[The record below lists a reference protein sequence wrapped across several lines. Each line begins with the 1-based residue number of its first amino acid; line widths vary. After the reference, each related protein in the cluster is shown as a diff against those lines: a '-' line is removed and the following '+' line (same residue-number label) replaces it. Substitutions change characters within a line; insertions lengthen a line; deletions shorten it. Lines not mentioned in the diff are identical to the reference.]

1 MKYFIFAALLP
12 VLLSSAALADAP
24 ERSGQTTM
32 GGKPVVLL
40 GTPVN
45 VGDAAPDF
53 AAVDAA
59 WKPTRLSDLKGKV
72 VILSSVPSLDT
83 KVCSIQT
90 RRFNKEASALGKD
103 IQIVT
108 LSEDLPFAQKR
119 FCSAEKI
126 DSMLVLSDT
135 VDREY
140 GLKYGL
146 LMKGRSLLA
155 RAVIVVG
162 KDGNVAYEEIVSDL
176 SHEPDYDKALAA
188 AKAAAARP

>member
-1 MKYFIFAALLP
+1 MNILAALL
-12 VLLSSAALADAP
+12 LTFGLAAARAQTP
-24 ERSGQTTM
+24 ERTGQTTM

-53 AAVDAA
+53 AAVDAQ

-90 RRFNKEASALGKD
+90 RRFNKEAAALGKD

-119 FCSAEKI
+119 FCEGAKI
-126 DSMLVLSDT
+126 DSILVLSDT
-135 VDREY
+135 VEREY

-146 LMKGRSLLA
+146 LIKGRSLLA

-162 KDGNVAYEEIVSDL
+162 KDGKVAYEEIVPDA

-188 AKAAAARP
+188 AKAAAR

>member
-1 MKYFIFAALLP
+1 MSNFIVALLAS
-12 VLLSSAALADAP
+12 VLLATYAPAQTP
-24 ERSGQTTM
+24 ERTGQTTM

-40 GTPVN
+40 GTPVA

-53 AAVDAA
+53 TAVGAA
-59 WKPTRLSDLKGKV
+59 WTPTRLSDLKGKV

-90 RRFNKEASALGKD
+90 RRFNKEAGALGKD

-126 DSMLVLSDT
+126 GNLLVLSDT

-162 KDGNVAYEEIVSDL
+162 KDRKVAYEEIVSEQA
-176 SHEPDYDKALAA
+176 HEPDYDKALAA
-188 AKAAAARP
+188 AKSAAAR